1 MLLSTFFVFKWND
14 SNRKLFSKK
23 QNDSRKAICGI
34 ELSKMIDHDGEPK
47 EVHPSSSEDEHA
59 HLVGN
64 SDCSMWSTLGSGLY
78 RPLLIGLIDY
88 WFISTWSVIDDRY
101 ELSWGTKIQTT
112 STF

>member
-1 MLLSTFFVFKWND
+1 MMQTENY
-14 SNRKLFSKK
+14 FSKK

-64 SDCSMWSTLGSGLY
+64 SDCSM
-78 RPLLIGLIDY
+78 
-88 WFISTWSVIDDRY
+88 
-101 ELSWGTKIQTT
+101 
-112 STF
+112 